1 MTCTPTPY
9 GGGACKLPT
18 VTTIAQHIIP
28 PAAHAPLAHALP
40 FTGGDVV
47 GLSILGI
54 GLLAGGI
61 ALVRAGRR
69 VDVAAPPTE

>member
-1 MTCTPTPY
+1 MTCTPY

-40 FTGGDVV
+40 FTGSDIV
-47 GLSILGI
+47 GLILVSVGFIAAGI
-54 GLLAGGI
+54 VLLRGSRHA
-61 ALVRAGRR
+61 
-69 VDVAAPPTE
+69 DVAAPPTE